1 MLIMKFPWFILR
13 GVIFLPITL
22 PGWLI
27 FLAGLAYAIY
37 NFIRIDRVS
46 HSVSDTLSN
55 WVFNLF
61 FVVLAYYVIAFVTS
75 RGVKK

>member
-1 MLIMKFPWFILR
+1 MKFPWFILR
-13 GVIFLPITL
+13 GVIFFPITL
-22 PGWLI
+22 PGWVI
-27 FLAGLAYAIY
+27 TLAALAYAVY

-46 HSVSDTLSN
+46 HSVSDTLMN

-61 FVVLAYYVIAFVTS
+61 LIVVVYYAIAFVTS